1 MSPIPLIG
9 LALLIIG
16 GGLVYLGLYT
26 ADSLFLLQSALWHFF
41 DHMQMMWSQMTQ
53 TPRIYIG
60 SGALIFLIGLIM
72 LLKPRRR
79 HERTG
84 EFF

>member
-1 MSPIPLIG
+1 MSPTTLIG

-16 GGLVYLGLYT
+16 GSLVYLGLYT
-26 ADSLFLLQSALWHFF
+26 ADSLLLLQSALWHFF
-41 DHMQMMWSQMTQ
+41 DHMRMLWEQMTQ
-53 TPRIYIG
+53 TPRIYLG

-72 LLKPRRR
+72 VLKPKRRY
-79 HERTG
+79 ERAG